1 MAKWYGVIAFADTVK
16 TAPGVWKKQITK
28 RNYYGEVTRSNR
40 RLQSADQINDNI
52 TLANDISIISDP
64 FANENFRSILYVE
77 IMGTKWK
84 VSNVEIQY
92 PRLILTTG
100 GIYNG
105 EQA

>member
-1 MAKWYGVIAFADTVK
+1 MAKWYGAIAFANTVE
-16 TAPGVWKKQITK
+16 TAPGVWTNRIIK
-28 RNYYGEVTRSNR
+28 RNYYGELTRSSR
-40 RLQSADQINDNI
+40 RLQTADQLNDNI

-64 FANENFRSILYVE
+64 FAEENFQSILYVE
-77 IMGTKWK
+77 IMGAKWK

-92 PRLILTTG
+92 PRLLLTTG